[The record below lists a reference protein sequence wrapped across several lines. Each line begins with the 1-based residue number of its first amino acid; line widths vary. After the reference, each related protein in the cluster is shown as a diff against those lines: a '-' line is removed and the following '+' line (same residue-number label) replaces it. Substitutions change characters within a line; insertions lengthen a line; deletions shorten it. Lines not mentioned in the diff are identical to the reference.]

1 MKKLILVRHGE
12 SAWNKLNL
20 FTGWT
25 DVDLTEQGK
34 KEAYEAGKLL
44 KAEGYRPSMCYTSYL
59 KRAVKTLNEILDA
72 MDMDYLPVE
81 KNWRLNEKSYGAIQG
96 LNKADTAAKYGDEQ
110 VLLWRRSFDTQP
122 PALDMH
128 DERSPRMD
136 HRYDALSDEE
146 IPLTESLKDTIARLM
161 PYYQGTILP
170 ALDQHDEVLV
180 VAHGNS
186 LRGIVKELKGM
197 SNEEIIKFNLPTAV
211 PYIFEFDEQKRLQK
225 DYMLGDPEVIAAK
238 MQSVANQAKRPQK

>member
-1 MKKLILVRHGE
+1 MKQLILVRHGE
-12 SAWNKLNL
+12 SEWNKMNL

-25 DVDLTEQGK
+25 DVDLTETGR

-44 KAEGYRPSMCYTSYL
+44 KAEGYRPQFCFTSYL
-59 KRAVKTLNEILDA
+59 KRAVRTLNQVLEA

-81 KNWRLNEKSYGAIQG
+81 KSWRLNEKSYGAIQG
-96 LNKADTAAKYGDEQ
+96 LNKADTAKKYGDDQ
-110 VLLWRRSFDTQP
+110 VLLWRRSFDVQP

-136 HRYDALSDEE
+136 PRYAELSDSE

-161 PYYQGTILP
+161 PYYKEVILP
-170 ALDQHDEVLV
+170 SFDKYDTVLV

-186 LRGIVKELKGM
+186 LRGIVKELRGM
-197 SNEEIIKFNLPTAV
+197 SNEEIIKFNIPTAV
-211 PYIFEFDEQKRLQK
+211 PYVFTFDDQMKLVSDEF
-225 DYMLGDPEVIAAK
+225 LGDPEVIAAK
-238 MQSVANQAKRPQK
+238 MQSVANQGKSK

>member
-12 SAWNKLNL
+12 SEWNKLNL

-25 DVDLTEQGK
+25 DVDLTENGM

-44 KAEGYRPSMCYTSYL
+44 KAEGYRPTYCFTSYL
-59 KRAVKTLNEILDA
+59 KRAVKTLNQILDA

-110 VLLWRRSFDTQP
+110 VQMWRRSYDVQP
-122 PALDMH
+122 PALAMD
-128 DERSPRMD
+128 DPRSPRQD
-136 HRYDALSDEE
+136 PRYAELSDEE
-146 IPLTESLKDTIARLM
+146 IPLTEALKDTIERLM
-161 PYYQGTILP
+161 PYYQSAILP

-186 LRGIVKELKGM
+186 LRGIVKELRGM
-197 SNEEIIKFNLPTAV
+197 SNEEIIKFNIPTAV
-211 PYIFEFDEQKRLQK
+211 PYIFEFDEQKNLK
-225 DYMLGDPEVIAAK
+225 NHYFLGDQEEIAKK
-238 MQSVANQAKRPQK
+238 MQSVANQAKKQ

>member
-25 DVDLTEQGK
+25 DVDLTENGI

-44 KAEGYRPSMCYTSYL
+44 KQEGYRPEVCFTSYL
-59 KRAVKTLNEILDA
+59 KRAIKTLNQILDA

-81 KNWRLNEKSYGAIQG
+81 KSWRLNEKSYGAIQG

-110 VLLWRRSFDTQP
+110 VLLWRRSFDVQP
-122 PALDMH
+122 PALKMD

-136 HRYDALSDEE
+136 PRYAELSDAE

-161 PYYQGTILP
+161 PYYKEHILK
-170 ALDQHDEVLV
+170 AFETHNEVIV

-186 LRGIVKELKGM
+186 LRGIVKELRGM
-197 SNEEIIKFNLPTAV
+197 SNEEIIKFNIPTAT
-211 PYIFEFDEQKRLQK
+211 PYVFEFDDAMNLQK
-225 DYMLGDPEVIAAK
+225 HFFLGDQEEIARK
-238 MQSVANQAKRPQK
+238 MNSVANQAKK